1 MKHHHIKIRESNESN
16 FVRGNNK
23 INEKC
28 PFSLSHQRLSLA
40 QAQAEDKKLN
50 LGCFSLLHSP
60 GNSQNC
66 LYGDVIKMASLLES
80 RCYGPFSSVAF

>member
-1 MKHHHIKIRESNESN
+1 MGSSKLSVVTGTSCTNESN
-16 FVRGNNK
+16 LPLELTNSTKVSSDFRLAFF
-23 INEKC
+23 
-28 PFSLSHQRLSLA
+28 PQFSRCS
-40 QAQAEDKKLN
+40 N
-50 LGCFSLLHSP
+50 VSP